1 MAPGRQGRS
10 TGRGRPS
17 TRRKDTR
24 RGAAKGPRADAKSPA
39 RGGVT
44 SAARG
49 DAKSAAPREKVT
61 LGVTPVEPEAPP
73 DAQPGGPKDPRL
85 GRVYDRVLE
94 AYGEIGVGT
103 AADKALGA
111 TFRRARDLGG
121 RERAEVGDLVY
132 AVVRAERATDD
143 LLERALKA
151 EGKKPSVFDAPILT
165 RLRVLTYLASH
176 GTPLEELQARD
187 AYVFKRVPGL
197 FERIA
202 KGRVPT
208 AKRTHLESLAIDVSL
223 PDWMTKRLVAAF
235 GEERTIAMARAL
247 DGRAPVT
254 LRVNVALATRD
265 EVKDRIAKEH
275 GLQAVETK
283 LSPHGL
289 ILPGPVDLQAWDLH
303 QEGLVELQD
312 EGSQLIALATG
323 AAPRDVVLDACAGA
337 GGKTLALAS
346 QMRGTG
352 RLVALDHDG
361 KKLEVLKKRARR
373 AKLTSTEALVGDL
386 QGLPKK
392 LIGGFQ
398 RVLLDAPCTGTGVLR
413 RHPDAKWRLTEE
425 DLEDHVTR
433 QRRMIGSAATA
444 LEPGG
449 VLVYAT
455 CSILREENED
465 VVHAALASDPRL
477 DPLPLA
483 ETWGPELSKQV
494 GATWMARVG
503 PGPSPSDPDGFF
515 VAAMRR
521 K

>member
-1 MAPGRQGRS
+1 RS
-10 TGRGRPS
+10 EAT
-17 TRRKDTR
+17 
-24 RGAAKGPRADAKSPA
+24 
-39 RGGVT
+39 
-44 SAARG
+44 AAR
-49 DAKSAAPREKVT
+49 DARDQTSLGAPTEA
-61 LGVTPVEPEAPP
+61 EAPA
-73 DAQPGGPKDPRL
+73 DAQPRGARDPRL

-94 AYGEIGVGT
+94 AYGEISVGT

-132 AVVRAERATDD
+132 ALVRTERATDD
-143 LLERALKA
+143 LLDRALKA
-151 EGKKPSVFDAPILT
+151 EGKKRSVFDAPILV

-176 GTPLEELQARD
+176 GTPIEELAARD
-187 AYVFKRVPGL
+187 AYAFKRVPGL

-202 KGRVPT
+202 KGRVPA
-208 AKRTHLESLAIDVSL
+208 AKRTPLEALAIELSL
-223 PDWMTKRLVAAF
+223 PDWMTKRLVDAF
-235 GEERTIAMARAL
+235 GEEKAIAMAKAL

-265 EVKDRIAKEH
+265 DVRARIAKEH
-275 GLQAVETK
+275 GIEAVETK

-289 ILPGPVDLQAWDLH
+289 ILPGPVDLPSWDLF

-312 EGSQLIALATG
+312 EGSQLVALATG
-323 AAPRDVVLDACAGA
+323 ARPKDVVLDACAGA
-337 GGKTLALAS
+337 GGKTLAIAAE
-346 QMRGTG
+346 MRGTG

-392 LIGGFQ
+392 LIGGFS

-425 DLEDHVTR
+425 DVDAHVAR
-433 QRRMIGSAATA
+433 QGRMIASAATA

-465 VVHAALASDPRL
+465 VVNAALAADARL

-483 ETWGPELSKQV
+483 ETWGPELSKQL
-494 GATWMARVG
+494 GASWMARVG
-503 PGPSPSDPDGFF
+503 PGPSASDPDGFF
-515 VAAMRR
+515 VATMRR